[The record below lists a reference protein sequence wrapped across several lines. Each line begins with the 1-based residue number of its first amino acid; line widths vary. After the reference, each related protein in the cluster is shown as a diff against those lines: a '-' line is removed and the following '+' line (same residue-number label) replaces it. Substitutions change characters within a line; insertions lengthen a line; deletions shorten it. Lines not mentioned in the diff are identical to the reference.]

1 MLEQKKQRRQKQNL
15 KKQTRQAFLREE
27 QLKYN
32 NSQLDNLQDQVETRD
47 EKLEDLVIE
56 ELTNKLVQTIISQ
69 FCSKLSQKYE
79 KQKIFMNKPIITK
92 PSNLK
97 ANKEWLK
104 QFESPQFSLK
114 SSYPQKSLNG
124 TSVASHQQRQNRAS
138 NQVTQKVLGPADNIK
153 IVNNHQQNPQ
163 QDDIQSAISFT
174 TNQSQFLN
182 PFTLN
187 SKLNPPYRKQ
197 ISSSSQNKAQQKS
210 KNPFIMAPN
219 SNSNENSLSTNTGQA
234 GNDLGYVS
242 GSRKRIRIDEPTN
255 FNSSRGGD
263 NLLNQKVIMS
273 NPRQQPEKKDSIMTI
288 RKFKTQREQEKR
300 DSSNM
305 NGHVDIIVD
314 DLNKFNKI
322 NSLNEEESQLS
333 EDDDANGSL
342 TESPDIKKQKI
353 NEQINS
359 NLLRVNQNK
368 HSKNFDSDLNSQNAA
383 SHNKLKG
390 SISSID
396 EKVLGHRKNSKQ
408 SKVSH
413 QKFSQTSKNGSIKQH
428 QLSKPIQ
435 LSQSKQFRVV
445 LVNESED
452 DQMKKS
458 YMVSSNLHDDISV
471 IMQTQNED
479 DLLSVE
485 NNKEQNRSFHNQR
498 PKYSI
503 NQSLNHKQ
511 KFMRSNNDKKF
522 NQIQSVNLRDS
533 TQNLKEKRRSK
544 LRQITASPP
553 ILKENQLTHKPI
565 QQQKFQSETRR
576 LQDQQVKHNS
586 SIYQGQNVLTHRDIM
601 NKRQQQ
607 SQDNAFFHSRPK
619 TKKNEEVLRIYR
631 EANEQMFRQTGLN
644 NFNQSYTDVT
654 PTINLN
660 NKLRK
665 SNELFH
671 AHRKTNYGSSFLDSS
686 NNSTTTHSKN
696 QYSGMRSKGI
706 GNLIT
711 QRTQISQETNQT
723 SQLPYVSKQESQSNN
738 YSSELDKSREKIRLS
753 DMQISRFPSYLRD
766 SQQKLDSLMKIEE
779 TQLQNQAKINQ
790 NFQVNL
796 SQQNENMFRR
806 TRGSFKNAAKLIY
819 KIDRNDMLDKI
830 LQNSSPQKHNQTQHQ
845 QQNYFD
851 QRLQMK

>member
-27 QLKYN
+27 QLKQN
-32 NSQLDNLQDQVETRD
+32 NSQLDNLQNQVETKD

-56 ELTNKLVQTIISQ
+56 ELTNRLVQTIISQ

-124 TSVASHQQRQNRAS
+124 TSVASHQQRQNRGS
-138 NQVTQKVLGPADNIK
+138 NQVTQKILGPADNVK

-234 GNDLGYVS
+234 GNDLG
-242 GSRKRIRIDEPTN
+242 
-255 FNSSRGGD
+255 SRGGD

-576 LQDQQVKHNS
+576 LQDQ
-586 SIYQGQNVLTHRDIM
+586 
-601 NKRQQQ
+601 
-607 SQDNAFFHSRPK
+607 PK

-644 NFNQSYTDVT
+644 NFNQSYTDKD
-654 PTINLN
+654 
-660 NKLRK
+660 KLWQQLLRLFEQFHDNAQQK
-665 SNELFH
+665 SIFRNEKQGYWEF
-671 AHRKTNYGSSFLDSS
+671 D
-686 NNSTTTHSKN
+686 NSTN
-696 QYSGMRSKGI
+696 IDILR
-706 GNLIT
+706 
-711 QRTQISQETNQT
+711 
-723 SQLPYVSKQESQSNN
+723 
-738 YSSELDKSREKIRLS
+738 DKSDFLA
-753 DMQISRFPSYLRD
+753 PLC
-766 SQQKLDSLMKIEE
+766 QQARILIE
-779 TQLQNQAKINQ
+779 QLLK
-790 NFQVNL
+790 
-796 SQQNENMFRR
+796 
-806 TRGSFKNAAKLIY
+806 
-819 KIDRNDMLDKI
+819 
-830 LQNSSPQKHNQTQHQ
+830 
-845 QQNYFD
+845 
-851 QRLQMK
+851 